1 MPPKTDIDARISDI
15 DATKNGYTC
24 QKGWKSGERGQ
35 RADKHAKAIFFLI
48 NTNEV
53 YERIQNE

>member
-24 QKGWKSGERGQ
+24 QNRSKSGYRCQ
-35 RADKHAKAIFFLI
+35 RADKRAKAIFFLI
-48 NTNEV
+48 NKNEV
-53 YERIQNE
+53 Y